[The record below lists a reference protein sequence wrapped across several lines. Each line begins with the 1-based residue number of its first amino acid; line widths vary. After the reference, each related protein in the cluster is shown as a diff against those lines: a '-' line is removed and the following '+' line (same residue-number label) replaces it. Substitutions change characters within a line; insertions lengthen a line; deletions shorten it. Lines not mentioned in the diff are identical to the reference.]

1 MRPLFISLLL
11 LVLTQSC
18 HNRKSISDEEAKNIL
33 REALKD
39 PSTNAGDMR
48 YSFEL
53 PAGWNRIDTALQGV
67 QVTYLL
73 HEATDNFRPVMNVS
87 NEWMHSKGHEEYVI
101 GTRHYLSN
109 ELDAEFEAEGAFTTR
124 GGKALWYS
132 YNRTYNGIKRACVFY
147 SIADDGISYNI
158 TAGVNAGGMPT
169 YRPVFDDI
177 VKSFAVGKDFNTTDS
192 SFVKWL
198 DSAK

>member
-1 MRPLFISLLL
+1 
-11 LVLTQSC
+11 V
-18 HNRKSISDEEAKNIL
+18 A
-33 REALKD
+33 KD
-39 PSTNAGDMR
+39 PGFNAGDRR
-48 YSFEL
+48 YSFDL
-53 PAGWNRIDTALQGV
+53 PAGWSRLDTALQGV

-73 HEATDNFRPVMNVS
+73 HEATDDFRPVMNVS
-87 NEWMHSKGHEEYVI
+87 NAWMHGKGHEEYVM

-109 ELDAEFEAEGAFTTR
+109 ELDAEFVAEGAFKTR

-147 SIADDGISYNI
+147 SIANDGISYNI
-158 TAGVNAGGMPT
+158 TAGVTADGMPT

-177 VKSFAVGKDFNTTDS
+177 VKSFAVGKDFNRTDS

-198 DSAK
+198 DSAR